1 MILQPRFF
9 LPQSRN
15 LGISRAKDDANNIL
29 LASRDAN
36 MDYIS
41 VSEKE
46 ALDNSI
52 NQCINSSMDAFLQ
65 RSLSNAWQ
73 IAYNS
78 SIKKKISELEMARDA
93 GASEDMIAYNKEELA
108 WV

>member
-1 MILQPRFF
+1 
-9 LPQSRN
+9 
-15 LGISRAKDDANNIL
+15 
-29 LASRDAN
+29 
-36 MDYIS
+36 
-41 VSEKE
+41 
-46 ALDNSI
+46 
-52 NQCINSSMDAFLQ
+52 MDAFLQ

>member
-46 ALDNSI
+46 ALDYSI
-52 NQCINSSMDAFLQ
+52 NQCKNASFEELMQ

-78 SIKKKISELEMARDA
+78 RIGNGS
-93 GASEDMIAYNKEELA
+93 
-108 WV
+108 